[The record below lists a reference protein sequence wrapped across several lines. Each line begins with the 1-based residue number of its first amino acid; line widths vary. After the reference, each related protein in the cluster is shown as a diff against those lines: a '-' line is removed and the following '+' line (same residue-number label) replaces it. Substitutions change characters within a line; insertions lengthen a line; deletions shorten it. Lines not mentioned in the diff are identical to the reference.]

1 MTYKS
6 HVKFNR
12 FNAIISCSMVLCG
25 KVEGEGEGEGET
37 AFIDQCAVA
46 AGKNIVYKTGIKM
59 TIKYRVFY
67 LCLTALRIV

>member
-1 MTYKS
+1 
-6 HVKFNR
+6 
-12 FNAIISCSMVLCG
+12 MVLCG